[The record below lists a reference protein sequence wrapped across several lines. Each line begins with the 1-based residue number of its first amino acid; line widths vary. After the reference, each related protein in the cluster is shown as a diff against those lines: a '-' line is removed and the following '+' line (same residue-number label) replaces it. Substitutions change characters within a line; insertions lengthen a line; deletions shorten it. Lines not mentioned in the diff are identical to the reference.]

1 MQDILKTIGN
11 IGIVPVVVIKNA
23 NKAEGLAK
31 ALVEG
36 GVPCAEV
43 TFRTGAAQEAIEK
56 MAKAYPEV
64 ILGAGTILTVEQAQ
78 RAVDAGAKFLV
89 SPGYDQV
96 LVDWTRSHN
105 VPYVPGVCTAS
116 EVQVAVANGFEV
128 LKFFPAE
135 AAGGVPMIKNLCG
148 PFPQVKFM
156 TTGGIST
163 DNIQPYATCANVLAV
178 GGSWMVKSDLI
189 EAENW
194 EAIKTKCHEAIS
206 ALHGFAFK
214 GLVRAC
220 SAKQASAIHDALAP
234 FGLGL
239 SASLSNSLSSKSDIF
254 TTSEGEK
261 DKLIISTYNLDRAA
275 SYLEYYGYKCI
286 KCNNVLNSDM
296 CYNLQPNVEDYGIV
310 LMQTK

>member
-1 MQDILKTIGN
+1 MNDILKKIGN
-11 IGIVPVVVIKNA
+11 IGIVPVVVIKDA
-23 NKAEGLAK
+23 SKAEGLAK

-43 TFRTGAAQEAIEK
+43 TLRTAAAQEAIER
-56 MAKAYPEV
+56 MAKACPELL
-64 ILGAGTILTVEQAQ
+64 LGAGTILTVDQAQ
-78 RAVDAGAKFLV
+78 KAVEAGAKFLV

-96 LVDWTRSHN
+96 LVDWTREHN

-156 TTGGIST
+156 TTGGISNE
-163 DNIQPYATCANVLAV
+163 NIGPYATSANVLAV
-178 GGSWMVKSDLI
+178 GGSWMVKGDLI

-194 EAIKTKCHEAIS
+194 DAIKAKCHEAIG

-214 GLVRAC
+214 GIIEAGD
-220 SAKQASAIHDALAP
+220 AKALSSTLAP
-234 FGLGL
+234 FGLGI
-239 SASLSNSLSSKSDIF
+239 ASTLSSKADIYFSD
-254 TTSEGEK
+254 EK
-261 DKLIISTYNLDRAA
+261 QEKKLVISTYNLDRAV
-275 SYLEYYGYKCI
+275 SYLEYYGYSSSAC
-286 KCNNVLNSDM
+286 CNNVLKADH
-296 CYNLQPNVEDYGIV
+296 CCNLEPKVGEYGIV
-310 LMQTK
+310 LVQAK